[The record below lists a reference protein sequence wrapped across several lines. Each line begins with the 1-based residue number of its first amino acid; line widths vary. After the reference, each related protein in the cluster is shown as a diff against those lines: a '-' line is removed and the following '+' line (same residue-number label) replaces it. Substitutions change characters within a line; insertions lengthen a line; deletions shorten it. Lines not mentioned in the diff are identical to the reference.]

1 MALGTTAIQNARDS
15 LNVIKKNLDAAS
27 TSNREFIN
35 LFNDANFQK
44 FVRETNKGKTLN
56 DQLKALS
63 DWLTSLEGVIQS
75 LDDKTKKYL
84 STQDSLNG

>member
-1 MALGTTAIQNARDS
+1 MALGKTAIQNANDS
-15 LNVIKKNLDAAS
+15 LNNIRKNLDAAS
-27 TSNREFIN
+27 KSNKDFIN
-35 LFNDANFQK
+35 LFSDANFQK
-44 FVRETNKGKTLN
+44 FVMETNKGKTLN

>member
-63 DWLTSLEGVIQS
+63 DWLTSLESVVQS
-75 LDDKTKKYL
+75 LDDKTNT
-84 STQDSLNG
+84 S

>member
-44 FVRETNKGKTLN
+44 FVRETNKGKALN

-63 DWLTSLEGVIQS
+63 DWLTSLESVVQS
-75 LDDKTKKYL
+75 LDDKTSKYL

>member
-1 MALGTTAIQNARDS
+1 MALGKTAIQNANDS
-15 LNVIKKNLDAAS
+15 LNNIRKNLDAAS
-27 TSNREFIN
+27 KSNKDFIN
-35 LFNDANFQK
+35 LFSDANFQK
-44 FVRETNKGKTLN
+44 FVMETNKGKTLN

-63 DWLTSLEGVIQS
+63 DWLTSLESVIQS

>member
-44 FVRETNKGKTLN
+44 FVKETNKGKTLN

-63 DWLTSLEGVIQS
+63 DWLTSLESVVQS
-75 LDDKTKKYL
+75 LDDKTSKYL

>member
-1 MALGTTAIQNARDS
+1 MALGATAIQNARDS

-27 TSNREFIN
+27 TSNREFIS

-44 FVRETNKGKTLN
+44 FVQETNKGKSLN

-63 DWLTSLEGVIQS
+63 DWLTSLETVVQS
-75 LDDKTKKYL
+75 LEDKTNKYL

>member
-63 DWLTSLEGVIQS
+63 DWLTSLESVVQS
-75 LDDKTKKYL
+75 LDDKTSKYL

>member
-44 FVRETNKGKTLN
+44 FVKETNKGKTLN

-63 DWLTSLEGVIQS
+63 DWLTSLESVVQS
-75 LDDKTKKYL
+75 LDEKTSKYL

>member
-1 MALGTTAIQNARDS
+1 MALGANAIQNARDS
-15 LNVIKKNLDAAS
+15 LNVIRKNLDAAS
-27 TSNREFIN
+27 TSNKDFMN

-63 DWLTSLEGVIQS
+63 DWLTSLESVVQS
-75 LDDKTKKYL
+75 LDDKTNKYL

>member
-1 MALGTTAIQNARDS
+1 MALGATAIQNARDS
-15 LNVIKKNLDAAS
+15 LNIIKKNLDAAS
-27 TSNREFIN
+27 TSNREFIS

-44 FVRETNKGKTLN
+44 FVQETNKGKSLN

-63 DWLTSLEGVIQS
+63 DWLTSLETVVQS
-75 LDDKTKKYL
+75 LEDKTNKYL

>member
-15 LNVIKKNLDAAS
+15 LNVIKKNLDSAS

-44 FVRETNKGKTLN
+44 FVKETNKGKTLN

-63 DWLTSLEGVIQS
+63 DWLTSLESVVQS
-75 LDDKTKKYL
+75 LDDKTSKYL

>member
-15 LNVIKKNLDAAS
+15 LNVIKKNLDSAS

-63 DWLTSLEGVIQS
+63 DWLTSLESVVQS
-75 LDDKTKKYL
+75 LDDKTSKYL

>member
-1 MALGTTAIQNARDS
+1 MALGKTAIQNARDS
-15 LNVIKKNLDAAS
+15 LNVIKKNLDSAS

-63 DWLTSLEGVIQS
+63 DWLTSLESVVQS
-75 LDDKTKKYL
+75 LDEKTSKYL

>member
-15 LNVIKKNLDAAS
+15 LNIIKKNLDAAS
-27 TSNREFIN
+27 TSNREFIS

-44 FVRETNKGKTLN
+44 FVQETNKGKSLN

-63 DWLTSLEGVIQS
+63 DWLTSLETVVQS
-75 LDDKTKKYL
+75 LEDKTNKYL

>member
-15 LNVIKKNLDAAS
+15 LNIIKNNLDAAS
-27 TSNREFIN
+27 TSNREFIS

-44 FVRETNKGKTLN
+44 FVQETNKGKSLN

-63 DWLTSLEGVIQS
+63 DWLTSLETVVQS
-75 LDDKTKKYL
+75 LEDKTNKYL